1 MVVCENQWRAFSEL
15 VVLVVDFL
23 MLKPTIST
31 SKNVMHAFPIFLFAV
46 ASLLGGVS
54 EAFMHAFLFSRD
66 ELRSLR
72 GACCNA

>member
-31 SKNVMHAFPIFLFAV
+31 LKNVMHGDLFRFHI
-46 ASLLGGVS
+46 LPD
-54 EAFMHAFLFSRD
+54 H
-66 ELRSLR
+66 LRHERLEE
-72 GACCNA
+72 